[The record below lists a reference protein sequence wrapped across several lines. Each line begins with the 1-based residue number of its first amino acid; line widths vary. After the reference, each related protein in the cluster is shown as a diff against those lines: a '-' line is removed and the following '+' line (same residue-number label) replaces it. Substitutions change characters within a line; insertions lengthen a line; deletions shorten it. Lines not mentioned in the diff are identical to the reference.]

1 MTQEAPQ
8 PRQDETLDL
17 EIADWATLTA
27 ENKQKL
33 LNMLRAKWMMEE
45 GIVDKLTVV
54 CLTPDMLKHV
64 KPTGRV
70 WVQQLRPPHSIVL
83 GTHYMIC
90 TDSPAV
96 IETE

>member
-1 MTQEAPQ
+1 MKSEAPQ
-8 PRQDETLDL
+8 PKENETLDL
-17 EIADWATLTA
+17 EVVDWATLTA
-27 ENKQKL
+27 KQKQEI
-33 LNMLRAKWMMEE
+33 LNMLRAKHLLEE
-45 GIVDKLTVV
+45 GIVDNLTVV

-70 WVQQLRPPHSIVL
+70 WVQHLRPPHSIVL